1 MAWTFYDAA
10 GNNGTVQLGT
20 LGISSGG
27 TGAVTAAAALTAL
40 GVGTTDNPQF
50 ASIQLGNASD
60 TTITRGAAG
69 LLEVEGVRLVTLT
82 ATQTLTNK
90 TLTAPTLTTPALG
103 TPASGDLSNCTGAGV
118 GLGMVIALG
127 G

>member
-20 LGISSGG
+20 LGIASGG

-50 ASIQLGNASD
+50 ASIQLGDASD

-69 LLEVEGVRLVTLT
+69 QPVVVTKT
-82 ATQTLTNK
+82 AGSYN
-90 TLTAPTLTTPALG
+90 
-103 TPASGDLSNCTGAGV
+103 GAGYWFV
-118 GLGMVIALG
+118 HVIAG
-127 G
+127 T